1 MVFWLNLSTRTKKDT
16 NWLKVMNPFKKLV
29 RSSSPRTRF
38 YVSREDLDGGSIEFE
53 EDEGDDD
60 EADAISSRS
69 FEERSS
75 QRMSRAISAEGL
87 LDTGDNCNGR
97 ISRKGVKG
105 ELSKSM
111 DELDGVGLGDYF
123 QRSRSYD
130 PLNPETPSKDYNQR
144 LQQQSVSEPGPRSA
158 ERGRRMAKTLKKAL
172 PWIPR
177 S

>member
-1 MVFWLNLSTRTKKDT
+1 
-16 NWLKVMNPFKKLV
+16 
-29 RSSSPRTRF
+29 
-38 YVSREDLDGGSIEFE
+38 
-53 EDEGDDD
+53 
-60 EADAISSRS
+60 
-69 FEERSS
+69 
-75 QRMSRAISAEGL
+75 MSRAISAEGL
-87 LDTGDNCNGR
+87 LDNGDNCNGR

-130 PLNPETPSKDYNQR
+130 PLNPETSSKDYNQR
-144 LQQQSVSEPGPRSA
+144 LQQQSVSEPGPRGI